1 MLGKLIKQELKVSSR
16 YFVPMYA
23 SFVIVTLLLKL
34 SFLLSGGGDIFVQ
47 ESTSVF
53 ANFFQG
59 LMIFVY
65 VVVLIGICILT
76 YFFIIKRFYSNLFG
90 DEGHLMFTLPVTPG
104 QLINAKLIG
113 AIIWLLI
120 MAPMMIGSFLLLFL
134 GTDAYHSFVEM
145 YGYIAEELHV
155 LEISG
160 YNIGLLVFEI
170 IVSGILGTICSLLM
184 FYFAIALA
192 QHFFSEH
199 RLLGT
204 VGCYFGLSIVQS
216 IFESFSGVFL
226 ENIYSE
232 LLMATNPAD
241 MLAAFHT
248 SLPLGILICAVL
260 IVAYYAGTHFLLN
273 KKLNLY

>member
-1 MLGKLIKQELKVSSR
+1 MLGKLIKQELKVTSR
-16 YFVPMYA
+16 YFVPMYV
-23 SFVIVTLLLKL
+23 SFAVVTLLLKL
-34 SFLLSGGGDIFVQ
+34 SFLFSGGDDIFVQ
-47 ESTSVF
+47 ADTSVF

-59 LMIFVY
+59 LMVFVY
-65 VVVLIGICILT
+65 VVVLIGISILT

-90 DEGHLMFTLPVTPG
+90 DEGYLMFTLPVTAG

-145 YGYIAEELHV
+145 FGYIAEELHV

-170 IVSGILGTICSLLM
+170 IISGILGMICSLLM

-216 IFESFSGVFL
+216 VLESFSGVFL
-226 ENIYSE
+226 ENVYTD
-232 LLMATNPAD
+232 LLMANTTAD
-241 MLAAFHT
+241 MLATFHMT
-248 SLPLGILICAVL
+248 VPLGILIYVVL
-260 IVAYYAGTHFLLN
+260 IAAYYVGTHYLLN

>member
-1 MLGKLIKQELKVSSR
+1 MLGKLIKQELKVTSR
-16 YFVPMYA
+16 YFVPMYV
-23 SFVIVTLLLKL
+23 SFAVVTLLLKL
-34 SFLLSGGGDIFVQ
+34 SFLFSGGDDIFVQ
-47 ESTSVF
+47 AGTSVF

-59 LMIFVY
+59 LMVFVY
-65 VVVLIGICILT
+65 VIMLIGISILT

-90 DEGHLMFTLPVTPG
+90 DEGYLMFTLPVTAS
-104 QLINAKLIG
+104 QLIHAKLIG

-134 GTDAYHSFVEM
+134 GTDAYHSFAEM
-145 YGYIAEELHV
+145 FGYIAEELHV

-170 IVSGILGTICSLLM
+170 IISGILGTICSLLM

-216 IFESFSGVFL
+216 VLQSFIGVFL
-226 ENIYSE
+226 ENVYTD
-232 LLMATNPAD
+232 LLMANTTAD
-241 MLAAFHT
+241 MLATFQRT
-248 SLPLGILICAVL
+248 VPPGILIYVVL
-260 IVAYYAGTHFLLN
+260 IAAYYVGTHYLLN

>member
-1 MLGKLIKQELKVSSR
+1 MLGKLIKQELKVTSR
-16 YFVPMYA
+16 YFVPMYV
-23 SFVIVTLLLKL
+23 SFAVVTLLLKL
-34 SFLLSGGGDIFVQ
+34 SFLFSGGDDIFVQ
-47 ESTSVF
+47 AGTSVF

-59 LMIFVY
+59 LMVFVY
-65 VVVLIGICILT
+65 VIMLIGISILT

-90 DEGHLMFTLPVTPG
+90 DEGYLMFTLPVTAS
-104 QLINAKLIG
+104 QLIHAKLIG

-134 GTDAYHSFVEM
+134 GTDAYHSFAEM
-145 YGYIAEELHV
+145 FGYIAEELHV

-170 IVSGILGTICSLLM
+170 IISGILGTICSLLM

-216 IFESFSGVFL
+216 VLESFIGVFL
-226 ENIYSE
+226 ENVYTD
-232 LLMATNPAD
+232 LLMANTTAD
-241 MLAAFHT
+241 MLATFQRT
-248 SLPLGILICAVL
+248 VPPGILIYVVL
-260 IVAYYAGTHFLLN
+260 IAAYYVGTHYLLN